1 MNVKY
6 QVVKQL
12 LKLIPLKKLPQNA
25 WGDKVWSLKRFIQVH
40 KRLPTKLPIYNDVLF
55 NIKTS
60 DEILNP
66 LRVFTTDKEFVKLFV
81 KAVIG
86 EQYNVPT
93 LAVLHSME
101 DVHVYNF
108 PTNCCIKPTH
118 ASGEV
123 IFCNEDNTQINMNT
137 IQEWFNLN
145 YSFLS
150 REQNYKLLKPKV
162 IVEPLIFNSENPSDY
177 KIFCFNGKPKMIQI
191 NLNRYSNHS
200 RNFYD
205 IHWNEMR
212 FSMLPLKK
220 AENVKKPENLNELL
234 DISEKLSRYFSSL
247 VRIDLYTNEK
257 DILVGEITHC
267 SENALSIFSPVEA
280 EMDASKLIFS
290 E

>member
-6 QVVKQL
+6 QIVKQF
-12 LKLIPLKKLPQNA
+12 LKLVPINKLPQNR
-25 WGDKVWSLKRFIQVH
+25 WGDKIWSLKRFIQVH

-60 DEILNP
+60 DEIIDP

-86 EQYNVPT
+86 EKYNVPT
-93 LAVLHSME
+93 LAVLHSTE
-101 DVHVYNF
+101 DVSAYDF
-108 PTNCCIKPTH
+108 PKNCCIKPTH

-123 IFCNEDNTQINMNT
+123 IFFKEDNMQIDMSK
-137 IQEWFNLN
+137 IQEWFDLN
-145 YSFLS
+145 YYLLP
-150 REQNYKLLKPKV
+150 RERNYKLLKPKI

-177 KIFCFNGKPKMIQI
+177 KIFCFNGKPKMVQV

-205 IHWNEMR
+205 IQWNEMD

-234 DISEKLSRYFSSL
+234 EISEKLSSYFSSL

-257 DILVGEITHC
+257 EILVGEITHC
-267 SENALSIFSPVEA
+267 SENALSIFSPVNA

-290 E
+290 

>member
-6 QVVKQL
+6 QIVKQF
-12 LKLIPLKKLPQNA
+12 LKLVPINKLPQNR
-25 WGDKVWSLKRFIQVH
+25 WGDKIWSLKRFIQVH

-60 DEILNP
+60 DEIIDP

-86 EQYNVPT
+86 EKYNVPT
-93 LAVLHSME
+93 LAVLHSTE
-101 DVHVYNF
+101 DVSAYDF
-108 PTNCCIKPTH
+108 PKNCCIKPTH

-123 IFCNEDNTQINMNT
+123 IFFKEDNMQIDMSK
-137 IQEWFNLN
+137 IQEWFDLN
-145 YSFLS
+145 YYLLP
-150 REQNYKLLKPKV
+150 RERNYKLLKPKI

-177 KIFCFNGKPKMIQI
+177 KIFCFNGKPKMVQV

-205 IHWNEMR
+205 IQWNEMD

-220 AENVKKPENLNELL
+220 AENVKKPENLNELFE
-234 DISEKLSRYFSSL
+234 ISEKLSSYFSSL

-257 DILVGEITHC
+257 EILVGEITHC
-267 SENALSIFSPVEA
+267 SENALSIFSPVNA

-290 E
+290 